1 MNWKNDYHGEIKNAI
16 DVCKKA
22 QRNYN
27 LNKRL
32 PRKDLETLI
41 YVASNSPSKQ
51 NETHFN
57 LRVYTDVETITNI
70 YKRTKNFTF
79 STNTRTEEIFTTTGV
94 QKDQK
99 YSVTNSQ
106 IKANAVFVYC
116 DDTRNIRGGTH
127 LTALRE
133 DAGPIAKETLFEQKA
148 MSIGISSGQLV
159 MAAALLGYKT
169 GYCSAFEKTGKESV
183 QNYLQIE
190 SEPRLIV
197 GVGYPHPNLKRKQHP
212 DVYNRDIGIKEGKHG
227 KDDENWIYPSMI
239 EEDMIKE
246 AYYNYQ
252 KIDVWLN
259 DKRVDINK
267 I

>member
-1 MNWKNDYHGEIKNAI
+1 MNWKNEYHAEIKSAI

-22 QRNYN
+22 QRNYD

-41 YVASNSPSKQ
+41 YVATNSPSKQ

-57 LRVYTDVETITNI
+57 LRVYTDPARIQAI
-70 YKRTKNFTF
+70 YDRTKNFTF

-127 LTALRE
+127 LTALRP

-169 GYCSAFEKTGKESV
+169 GYCLS
-183 QNYLQIE
+183 
-190 SEPRLIV
+190 LI
-197 GVGYPHPNLKRKQHP
+197 H
-212 DVYNRDIGIKEGKHG
+212 I
-227 KDDENWIYPSMI
+227 
-239 EEDMIKE
+239 
-246 AYYNYQ
+246 
-252 KIDVWLN
+252 
-259 DKRVDINK
+259 
-267 I
+267 

>member
-1 MNWKNDYHGEIKNAI
+1 MNDDIKNAI
-16 DVCKKA
+16 DICKQA
-22 QRNYN
+22 QRNYD
-27 LNKRL
+27 LKKTI
-32 PRKDLETLI
+32 PYKDLETLI
-41 YVASNSPSKQ
+41 YVATNSPSKQ

-57 LRVYTDVETITNI
+57 LRVYTDPTIIHGI
-70 YKRTKNFTF
+70 YDRTKNFTF

-116 DDTRNIRGGTH
+116 DETRNIRGGTH

-133 DAGPIAKETLFEQKA
+133 DAGPVAKETLFEQKA

-159 MAAALLGYKT
+159 MSAALLGYTT
-169 GYCSAFEKTGKESV
+169 GYCSAFEKTGKNSV
-183 QNYLQIE
+183 QKLLQTE

-197 GVGYPHPNLKRKQHP
+197 GVGYPDPNLTRKEHP
-212 DVYNRDIGIKEGKHG
+212 DVYNRDIDIKEGKHG
-227 KDDENWIYPSMI
+227 KDDEHWVYPSML
-239 EEDMIKE
+239 EEDMVKE
-246 AYYNYQ
+246 VYYNYQ

-259 DKRVDINK
+259 DKKVDINK

>member
-1 MNWKNDYHGEIKNAI
+1 MNDEIKKAI
-16 DVCKKA
+16 DICKLA
-22 QRNYN
+22 QRNYD

-32 PRKDLETLI
+32 PHKDLETLI
-41 YVASNSPSKQ
+41 YVATNSPSKQ

-57 LRVYTDVETITNI
+57 LRVYTDPARIQAI
-70 YKRTKNFTF
+70 YDRTKNFTF

-127 LTALRE
+127 LTALRP

-169 GYCSAFEKTGKESV
+169 GYCSAFEKTGKDSV
-183 QNYLQIE
+183 QNLLQTE
-190 SEPRLIV
+190 TEPRLIV
-197 GVGYPHPNLKRKQHP
+197 GVGYPDPNLTRKQHP
-212 DVYNRDIGIKEGKHG
+212 DVYNKDIGIKEGKHG
-227 KDDENWIYPSMI
+227 KDDENWVYPSMI

-259 DKRVDINK
+259 DTRVDINK

>member
-1 MNWKNDYHGEIKNAI
+1 MNDDIKNAI
-16 DVCKKA
+16 DICKQA
-22 QRNYN
+22 QRNYD
-27 LNKRL
+27 LKKTI
-32 PRKDLETLI
+32 PYKDLETLI
-41 YVASNSPSKQ
+41 YVATNSPSKQ

-57 LRVYTDVETITNI
+57 LRVYTDPTIIHGI
-70 YKRTKNFTF
+70 YDRTKNFTF

-116 DDTRNIRGGTH
+116 DETRNIRGGTH

-133 DAGPIAKETLFEQKA
+133 DAGPVAKETLFEQKA

-159 MAAALLGYKT
+159 MSAALLGYTT
-169 GYCSAFEKTGKESV
+169 GYCSAFEKTGKNSV
-183 QNYLQIE
+183 QNLLQTE

-197 GVGYPHPNLKRKQHP
+197 GVGYPDPNLTRKEHP
-212 DVYNRDIGIKEGKHG
+212 DVYNRDIDIKEGKHG
-227 KDDENWIYPSMI
+227 KDDEHWVYPSML
-239 EEDMIKE
+239 EEDMVKE
-246 AYYNYQ
+246 VYYNYQ

-259 DKRVDINK
+259 DKKVDINK

>member
-1 MNWKNDYHGEIKNAI
+1 MNDDIKNAI
-16 DVCKKA
+16 DICKQA
-22 QRNYN
+22 QRNYD
-27 LNKRL
+27 LKKSI
-32 PRKDLETLI
+32 PHKDLETLI
-41 YVASNSPSKQ
+41 YVATNSPSKQ

-57 LRVYTDVETITNI
+57 LRVYTDPTIIHGI
-70 YKRTKNFTF
+70 YDRTKNFTF

-116 DDTRNIRGGTH
+116 DETRNIRGGTH

-133 DAGPIAKETLFEQKA
+133 DAGPVAKETLFEQKA

-159 MAAALLGYKT
+159 MSAALLGYTT
-169 GYCSAFEKTGKESV
+169 GYCSAFEKTGKNSV
-183 QNYLQIE
+183 QKLLQTE

-197 GVGYPHPNLKRKQHP
+197 GVGYPDPNLTRKQHP

-227 KDDENWIYPSMI
+227 KDDEHWIYPSMI
-239 EEDMIKE
+239 DEDMIKE

-259 DKRVDINK
+259 DKRVDIKK

>member
-1 MNWKNDYHGEIKNAI
+1 MNWKNEYHAEIKSAI

-22 QRNYN
+22 QRNYD

-41 YVASNSPSKQ
+41 YVATNSPSKQ

-57 LRVYTDVETITNI
+57 LRVYTDPARIQAI
-70 YKRTKNFTF
+70 YDRTKNFTF

-106 IKANAVFVYC
+106 IKANVVFVYC

-159 MAAALLGYKT
+159 MACLLYT
-169 GYCSAFEKTGKESV
+169 SPSPRDAHESRMPSSA
-183 QNYLQIE
+183 
-190 SEPRLIV
+190 
-197 GVGYPHPNLKRKQHP
+197 
-212 DVYNRDIGIKEGKHG
+212 
-227 KDDENWIYPSMI
+227 
-239 EEDMIKE
+239 
-246 AYYNYQ
+246 
-252 KIDVWLN
+252 
-259 DKRVDINK
+259 
-267 I
+267 

>member
-1 MNWKNDYHGEIKNAI
+1 MNDDIKNAI
-16 DVCKKA
+16 DICKQA
-22 QRNYN
+22 QRNYD
-27 LNKRL
+27 LKKSI
-32 PRKDLETLI
+32 PHKDLETLI
-41 YVASNSPSKQ
+41 YVATNSPSKQ

-57 LRVYTDVETITNI
+57 LRVYTDPTIIHGI
-70 YKRTKNFTF
+70 YDRTKNFTF

-116 DDTRNIRGGTH
+116 DETRNIRGGTH

-133 DAGPIAKETLFEQKA
+133 DAGPVAKETLFEQKA

-159 MAAALLGYKT
+159 MSAALLGYTT
-169 GYCSAFEKTGKESV
+169 GYCSAFEKTGKNSV
-183 QNYLQIE
+183 QKLLQTE

-197 GVGYPHPNLKRKQHP
+197 GVGYPDPNLTRKEHP
-212 DVYNRDIGIKEGKHG
+212 DVYNRDIDIKEGKHG
-227 KDDENWIYPSMI
+227 KDDEHWVYPSML
-239 EEDMIKE
+239 EEDMVKE
-246 AYYNYQ
+246 VYYNYQ

-259 DKRVDINK
+259 DKKVDINK